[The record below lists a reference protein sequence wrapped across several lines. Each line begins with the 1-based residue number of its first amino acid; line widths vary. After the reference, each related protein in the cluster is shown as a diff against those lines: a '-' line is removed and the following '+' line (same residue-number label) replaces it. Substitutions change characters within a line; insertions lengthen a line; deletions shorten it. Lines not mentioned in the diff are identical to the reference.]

1 MKIINGDILSIDYG
15 IICHQ
20 VNCRGVMNSGLAR
33 GIRNTFNGVYDAYM
47 EKYYQHRNNPEELL
61 GQVQYVIPTN
71 NRKVVIANIF
81 GQLNYG
87 RNGVYTDL
95 NALEKAFKSI
105 ALMKHTRQIYLPY
118 GIGCGLGGAKWE
130 DVSKLIDT
138 YLPEAIVI
146 KLD

>member
-1 MKIINGDILSIDYG
+1 MKIINGDILTIEYG

-33 GIRNTFNGVYDAYM
+33 GIRNTFKGVYDSYM
-47 EKYYQHRNNPEELL
+47 EKYREHENNPEILL
-61 GQVQYVIPTN
+61 GRVQFVRPIN
-71 NRKVVIANIF
+71 NNKVLVANIF

-95 NALEKAFKSI
+95 NALEKAFKMI
-105 ALMKHTRQIYLPY
+105 RDMCFPYPIYIPY

-130 DVSKLIDT
+130 DVSKLIET
-138 YLPEAIVI
+138 YLPEAIII